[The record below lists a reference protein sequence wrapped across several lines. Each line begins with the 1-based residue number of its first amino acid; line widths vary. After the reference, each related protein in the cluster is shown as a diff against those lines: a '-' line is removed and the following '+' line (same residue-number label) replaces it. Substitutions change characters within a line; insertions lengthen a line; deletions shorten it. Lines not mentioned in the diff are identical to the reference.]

1 MQPLG
6 AFRTLR
12 ALRTLNVAGVGLSL
26 AALTSVVFSYMV
38 HDMSF
43 GGPTLVTGLPTLLL
57 GTLWAMLLRWRV
69 EIAVGS
75 QKIRAGW
82 LLSIPLAA
90 ANGGLAAGI
99 LLTSEGASFGI
110 GQLLEKF
117 LGGAFLGVTFGA
129 LVWVP
134 ALILTLF
141 FFGLPIARAQRHAR
155 QGLSGEERGERTVG
169 LTNLIF
175 SLIAFAAVAFA
186 PLSSAPGNEW
196 YAPVGF
202 WMLVAMAS
210 GGLLTGSL
218 AAAFATLR
226 EQDRTRFIAAVEQG
240 QVKGFRVDPTPEGK
254 VLLRVS
260 SEGEGYRAAEFDE
273 ELFALDAEGNVRQ
286 EIARN
291 LPNSADS

>member
-38 HDMSF
+38 SDFRF

-69 EIAVGS
+69 EIAVG
-75 QKIRAGW
+75 QRKVRAGW

-90 ANGGLAAGI
+90 ANGGLAAGV
-99 LLTSEGASFGI
+99 LLTSEGHSLAIS
-110 GQLLEKF
+110 QLFEKF
-117 LGGAFLGVTFGA
+117 LGGVFLGVTFGA

-134 ALILTLF
+134 ALILTLLI
-141 FFGLPIARAQRHAR
+141 FGLPIARAQRHAR

-169 LTNLIF
+169 LTNLVL
-175 SLIAFAAVAFA
+175 SLLVFVAISLSPNAAV
-186 PLSSAPGNEW
+186 GDEW
-196 YAPVGF
+196 YHPVGF
-202 WMLVAMAS
+202 WTLVAMAS

-218 AAAFATLR
+218 AAAFSTLR
-226 EQDRTRFIAAVEQG
+226 ERDRTRFVAAVEQG

-273 ELFALDAEGNVRQ
+273 ELFALDAEGHVRQ
-286 EIARN
+286 E
-291 LPNSADS
+291 LPPRLLSDTPDP

>member
-38 HDMSF
+38 QEMSF

-75 QKIRAGW
+75 RKIRAGW

-99 LLTSEGASFGI
+99 LLAGDGHPREAVRLI
-110 GQLLEKF
+110 EQF

-129 LVWVP
+129 LIWVP
-134 ALILTLF
+134 ALILTLL
-141 FFGLPIARAQRHAR
+141 FFGLPIARAQRHAL

-169 LTNLIF
+169 LTNLIL
-175 SLIAFAAVAFA
+175 SLVAFAAVAFA
-186 PLSSAPGNEW
+186 PPASSGDHW
-196 YAPVGF
+196 YNPVGF
-202 WMLVAMAS
+202 WTLVAMAS

-226 EQDRTRFIAAVEQG
+226 ERDRSRFVAAVEQG

-273 ELFALDAEGNVRQ
+273 ELFALDAEGHVRQ
-286 EIARN
+286 EIPRH
-291 LPNSADS
+291 LSSSPDP